1 MRTNFATL
9 IITALSVAGTASPLD
24 ASLVVRD
31 DGKIIRVKEGPNS
44 IQKAIDNA
52 KKGTRIVIERGT
64 YPEALTIRTN
74 GISLEGKPGAV
85 LIPPQHFVDNACT
98 GVAAKANA
106 SDPAEPTTQAGICIQ
121 GQGIK
126 LAQDFQTEH
135 RRVASVTRE
144 VKDVSIKGLTVN
156 DFPVNIMVIGAR
168 NTDIKDNVLQHG
180 RRYGLLTDGS
190 YDTTVKGNVVTT
202 TDDTDFIAVCMD
214 GFAGA
219 KAIENKLTGYA
230 IGFCV
235 QTNGEIIK
243 RNTIKRACSGISVD
257 AHIDGVKIIDNSIT
271 EPKDP
276 SLCGGFLIGVLL
288 DGASDTEIHG
298 NTIKGHI
305 APAPG
310 GGYGILGFD
319 ELCTPANGLACLY
332 NSTPSL
338 LVGNKITNNVV
349 RGNGQDI
356 AVFESTPGANV
367 VRNNDCQPATQ
378 EGALA
383 GTCE

>member
-1 MRTNFATL
+1 MKAAFAAL
-9 IITALSVAGTASPLD
+9 IVAALSVAGAASPLE
-24 ASLVVRD
+24 ASLVARD
-31 DGKIIRVKEGPNS
+31 DGKTIRVKEGPNA
-44 IQKAIDNA
+44 IQKAIDGA
-52 KKGTRIVIERGT
+52 KKGTRIVIEKGT

-85 LIPPQHFVDNACT
+85 LVPPQYYVNNACT

-106 SDPAEPTTQAGICIQ
+106 SDPAESTTQAGICIQ

-135 RRVASVTRE
+135 RRVASVASY
-144 VKDVSIKGLTVN
+144 VKDVSLKGLTVK

-168 NTDIKDNVLQHG
+168 NTDVKDNVLQHG

-235 QTNGEIIK
+235 QTNSEVTK
-243 RNTIKRACSGISVD
+243 RNTIKRTCSGISVD

-276 SLCGGFLIGVLL
+276 SLCGGFLIGILL
-288 DGASDTEIHG
+288 DGASNAEIHG

-305 APAPG
+305 VPAPG

-319 ELCTPANGLACLY
+319 EPCTPANGLACLY
-332 NSTPSL
+332 DSTPSL

>member
-1 MRTNFATL
+1 MKATFAAL
-9 IITALSVAGTASPLD
+9 VIAALSIAGTASPLE
-24 ASLVVRD
+24 ASLVIRD
-31 DGKIIRVKEGPNS
+31 DGKTIRVKEGPNA
-44 IQKAIDNA
+44 IQSAIDGA
-52 KKGTRIVIERGT
+52 KKGTRIVIEKGT
-64 YPEALTIRTN
+64 YPEALTIKTN

-85 LIPPQHFVDNACT
+85 LVPPQHFVDNACT
-98 GVAAKANA
+98 AVAAKANA
-106 SDPAEPTTQAGICIQ
+106 SDPTEPTAQAGICVQ
-121 GQGIK
+121 GQGIT

-135 RRVASVTRE
+135 RRVASVTSY
-144 VKDVSIKGLTVN
+144 VKDVSIKGLTVK

-168 NTDIKDNVLQHG
+168 NTDVKDNVLQHG

-214 GFAGA
+214 GFDGA
-219 KAIENKLTGYA
+219 RAIENKLTGYA

-243 RNTIKRACSGISVD
+243 RNTIKRACSGVSVD

-271 EPKDP
+271 DPKDP
-276 SLCGGFLIGVLL
+276 SKCGGFSIGILL
-288 DGASDTEIHG
+288 DGASNAEIHG
-298 NTIKGHI
+298 NTIKGHV
-305 APAPG
+305 APTPG

-319 ELCTPANGLACLY
+319 EPCSPPNGLACLY
-332 NSTPSL
+332 HPTPSPL
-338 LVGNKITNNVV
+338 YGNRITNNVV

-356 AVFESTPGANV
+356 AIFESITQSNV
-367 VRNNDCQPATQ
+367 VRNNDCQPASQ